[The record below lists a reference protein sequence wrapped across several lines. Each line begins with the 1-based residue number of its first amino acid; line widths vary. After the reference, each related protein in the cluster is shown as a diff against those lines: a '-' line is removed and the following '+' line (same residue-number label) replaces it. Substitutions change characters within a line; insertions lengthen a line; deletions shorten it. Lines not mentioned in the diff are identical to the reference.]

1 MPFSHSAKD
10 HALERVDEAAG
21 MAIGVKP
28 SLPSVA
34 DKQLLMANYMQSVAN
49 ERCKIAFSALF
60 ALFAPKVKRYI
71 LSMGAD
77 DASADEL
84 TQETFLAVW
93 MKAVSYDP
101 KKAAVSTW
109 VYRVARNKFID
120 AYRKNRRVQ
129 LNSILHREEIG
140 TCEGSISA
148 IERSLEFSQVLEA
161 IHTLPAAQ
169 RLVLQKMY
177 MEGHS
182 QDTIAIDL
190 GIPVGTVKS
199 RVRLAYK
206 KIRDQIK
213 VD

>member
-1 MPFSHSAKD
+1 MSFSHTAEDHELENSAQIIELPD
-10 HALERVDEAAG
+10 QQER
-21 MAIGVKP
+21 P
-28 SLPSVA
+28 LPSAA
-34 DKQLLMANYMQSVAN
+34 DKQLLMANYMQSVASQ
-49 ERCKIAFSALF
+49 RCKIAFSALF
-60 ALFAPKVKRYI
+60 ALFAPKVKRYM

-77 DASADEL
+77 EACADEL
-84 TQETFLAVW
+84 TQETFLTVW

-120 AYRKNRRVQ
+120 VYRKNRRTQ
-129 LNSILHREEIG
+129 LNAILYGEDQEP
-140 TCEGSISA
+140 TEDAVSA
-148 IERSLEFSQVLEA
+148 VERSLEFGQITDA
-161 IHTLPAAQ
+161 IQTLPTDQ

-182 QDTIAIDL
+182 QETIAIDL

-199 RVRLAYK
+199 RVRLAYN
-206 KIRDQIK
+206 KIRNQLT

>member
-1 MPFSHSAKD
+1 MSFSQI
-10 HALERVDEAAG
+10 AAG
-21 MAIGVKP
+21 HELEDGTEILVLP
-28 SLPSVA
+28 EQEERQLPSAA
-34 DKQLLMANYMQSVAN
+34 DKQLLMANYMQSVA
-49 ERCKIAFSALF
+49 EQRCKIAFSALF
-60 ALFAPKVKRYI
+60 ALFAPKVKRYM

-77 DASADEL
+77 EACADEL

-120 AYRKNRRVQ
+120 VYRKNRRIQ
-129 LNSILHREEIG
+129 LNAILYGGDQEPVDH
-140 TCEGSISA
+140 SISA
-148 IERSLEFSQVLEA
+148 VERSLEFGQITDA
-161 IHTLPAAQ
+161 IQTLPAEQ

-177 MEGHS
+177 MEGQS
-182 QDTIAIDL
+182 QETIALDM

-206 KIRDQIK
+206 KIRNQLT